1 MENSPCHMKRAK
13 KTWIF
18 ALLLFLPLCLNVSLS
33 ESRRVHLT
41 PEQQAQLAN
50 ADSILIRVLA
60 LTEKGPADH
69 MPFLKTVTARLQ
81 ELNYKVITDPAQPH
95 DIEFKVKC
103 EERKTWTGTSPTG
116 GDVDLPDAP
125 DRLWKGPACLLT
137 YQLDH
142 RDLALS
148 CL

>member
-18 ALLLFLPLCLNVSLS
+18 AFVLFLPLCLNVSLS

-60 LTEKGPADH
+60 LTEKVRRIICLFSKP
-69 MPFLKTVTARLQ
+69 LQ
-81 ELNYKVITDPAQPH
+81 PGYKN
-95 DIEFKVKC
+95 
-103 EERKTWTGTSPTG
+103 
-116 GDVDLPDAP
+116 
-125 DRLWKGPACLLT
+125 
-137 YQLDH
+137 
-142 RDLALS
+142 
-148 CL
+148 